1 MSYDIIPIGFII
13 IISYFFSYALY
24 RNNKIKKSLH
34 NMIWNF
40 VLLISFLISAGMGAL
55 KAGLIDFGLNIPI
68 GPDLIFW
75 HGEIGII
82 LFVVLLFH
90 LQTNS
95 SSFRKLLSNITV

>member
-1 MSYDIIPIGFII
+1 
-13 IISYFFSYALY
+13 
-24 RNNKIKKSLH
+24 
-34 NMIWNF
+34 
-40 VLLISFLISAGMGAL
+40 MGAL
-55 KAGLIDFGLNIPI
+55 KAGLIDFGLNISI